1 MNPNFEIIPN
11 TTLQIHIC
19 NNRPIELFD
28 LTKSL
33 SALSSQ
39 FSSFSISNGESQE
52 LKGAKLYVK
61 QVKDGSLIIELI
73 EYASMG
79 LIPIIVEN
87 PDLIIGF
94 AKYLKGIY
102 DYFLSGE
109 GEKPL
114 LTVQDCK
121 EFMSIVETT
130 ANDTSSKMEFNI
142 INNSTGTI
150 QNTFNITNNNANAIQ
165 NKFKKEIDTL
175 KRPTEEDNT
184 HEKQLMTMYQAR
196 SDMKSKVGNK
206 AVVDALYERPLNVV
220 FGNEDIKEKMLNSN
234 YNPLK
239 TGYSVDVVVQTIR
252 NVPCAYKIIKLHEI
266 STKLKLVYIII
277 CCIIL

>member
-33 SALSSQ
+33 SAISSQ
-39 FSSFSISNGESQE
+39 FNSFSISNGESQE
-52 LKGAKLYVK
+52 LKDAKLYVK
-61 QVKDGSLIIELI
+61 QIKDGSLIIELI
-73 EYASMG
+73 EYASVG
-79 LIPIIVEN
+79 LIPVIVEN

-94 AKYLKGIY
+94 AKYLKEIF
-102 DYFLSGE
+102 DYFLSGR
-109 GEKPL
+109 GKKPL

-121 EFMSIVETT
+121 ELMSVVETT
-130 ANDTSSKMEFNI
+130 ANDNNSKMEFNI
-142 INNSTGTI
+142 INNGTGTI
-150 QNTFNITNNNANAIQ
+150 QNTFHITDNNANAIQ
-165 NKFKKEIDTL
+165 NKLKKEAEIL

-206 AVVDALYERPLNVV
+206 AVVDALYEKPLNVV
-220 FGNEDIKEKMLNSN
+220 FGNEETL
-234 YNPLK
+234 L
-239 TGYSVDVVVQTIR
+239 QR
-252 NVPCAYKIIKLHEI
+252 
-266 STKLKLVYIII
+266 
-277 CCIIL
+277 